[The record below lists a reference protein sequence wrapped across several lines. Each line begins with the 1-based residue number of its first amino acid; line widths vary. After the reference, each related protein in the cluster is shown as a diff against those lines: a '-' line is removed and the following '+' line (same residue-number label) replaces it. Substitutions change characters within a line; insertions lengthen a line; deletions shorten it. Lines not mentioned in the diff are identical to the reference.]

1 MQRGMRARAL
11 RMILLLLSLSIMLSA
26 CNLGQLLEFFEGPG
40 LAPPPADTDD
50 DAAEPV
56 PADDEPAPPEDEEPV
71 PPEDEAA
78 PPEEE
83 EPADDAPAAGLS
95 DIEQEI
101 FDTLNATRADAG
113 LDELALSQDI
123 ATGARDYSCEM
134 AETGVFEHA
143 DLAEAGVNGENIA
156 FGQRSAAEVHQGWMD
171 SPGHRDNRMNE
182 RWTQYGVGVCEN
194 DDGRLYFTE
203 RFNP

>member
-1 MQRGMRARAL
+1 MQRGLRARAL
-11 RMILLLLSLSIMLSA
+11 RMIVLLLSLSIMLSA
-26 CNLGQLLEFFEGPG
+26 CELGQLLELFEGPG

-50 DAAEPV
+50 GAAEPV
-56 PADDEPAPPEDEEPV
+56 PVDDEPAPPE
-71 PPEDEAA
+71 EDEPA

-83 EPADDAPAAGLS
+83 APADDAPAADLS
-95 DIEQEI
+95 NIEQEI
-101 FDTLNATRADAG
+101 FDTLNATRTDAG

-123 ATGARDYSCEM
+123 AAGARDYSCEM

-143 DLAEAGVNGENIA
+143 DLAQAGVSGENIA

-182 RWTQYGVGVCEN
+182 RWTEYGVGVCEN

>member
-11 RMILLLLSLSIMLSA
+11 RMMVLMLSLSIMLSA
-26 CNLGQLLEFFEGPG
+26 CSLNELLELFNGPD
-40 LAPPPADTDD
+40 LAPPAAGNED
-50 DAAEPV
+50 AEPV
-56 PADDEPAPPEDEEPV
+56 PVDDEPAPEEDEPAPPE
-71 PPEDEAA
+71 EDEPA
-78 PPEEE
+78 PEEE

-113 LDELALSQDI
+113 LDELALSEDI
-123 ATGARDYSCEM
+123 AAGARDYSCTM

-156 FGQRSAAEVHQGWMD
+156 LGYRSAAEVHEGWMN
-171 SPGHRDNRMNE
+171 SPGHRDNRMNAQWSE
-182 RWTQYGVGVCEN
+182 YGVGVCED

-203 RFNP
+203 RFVP